1 MTASVLGFLEGPDLI
16 VVLLVVLVLF
26 GSQAPKL
33 ARSLGQAKTE
43 LEKGIREGAAEGKD
57 KEKAKEDEA

>member
-1 MTASVLGFLEGPDLI
+1 MTATVLGFLEGPDLI

-57 KEKAKEDEA
+57 KPKEDEA